1 MTMVEIISVV
11 IPTKDRA
18 TFLVRAIESVL
29 YQDYNQLEIIVVDD
43 GSTDGTY
50 ELVQN
55 KYPQIR
61 LIRNDVSAGG
71 AMARNMGAEQ
81 AKGKYIAFLDS
92 DDEWLPDHLSSKIEF
107 IKKQGASG
115 VFGSFFL
122 IGAEHD
128 FEVKFAPW
136 REQSIGDMIL
146 GNQRFDCRT
155 STFVFKREP
164 FLKVKFDNEM
174 PKHQDWDLA
183 IRFARLYPLALDR
196 LPTVR
201 IHVSR
206 ENRMSSSLNLVGS
219 KYFLEKNHE
228 FVSGKSI
235 LIFCIKLWWRAKQAN
250 ESNAKE
256 YLLLVDNY
264 KKKMS
269 TLNFVVLQI
278 LKTGLLHPNLIYN
291 FKKLFTRN

>member
-1 MTMVEIISVV
+1 MVEIISVV

-183 IRFARLYPLALDR
+183 IRFARLYPLVLDR
-196 LPTVR
+196 LTTVK

-235 LIFCIKLWWRAKQAN
+235 LIFCIKLWWRAKRTN
-250 ESNAKE
+250 DSNAKE

-264 KKKMS
+264 RKKMS
-269 TLNFVVLQI
+269 TLRLVVLQI